1 MAGTEPIDF
10 DGILSSMYRLGP
22 TDEERRRAA
31 SSAMLKMGLGILA
44 ANQPSPTPR
53 NTLGVIAAGA
63 LPAVDA
69 YQSSVDK
76 QIGDRKSAAMAG
88 LATTKLMGDLRAQ
101 KRHDEAFGD
110 IGNMTPD
117 QRKDPKF
124 LYDQALRHSAG
135 GNDKLAGTFLSMANH
150 LDTQANRRDPSQME
164 RALDVIRTYHLKD
177 SMAPGTLTPEEQAN
191 LHNAVAIVGQVRTAI
206 DPVTQRMETIQ
217 PLTLRRSTVRRS
229 TATASRTRSR
239 ATCFRTRPAM
249 AASRS
254 TRSEKELQGFNDAST
269 QLFSLGQDFKPNWG
283 GWMLDPVAQGA
294 IMAGRRLPDSVTKA
308 MGKPDL
314 ADQAAWWQRYY
325 NWSNDVRAAKFGL
338 TLTGNELQAFERA
351 TPKPSD
357 KPELIAQGL
366 KTQLDILR
374 AKQQNRTAGLV
385 AGGYNPEQVRE
396 TAGHERTLGA
406 PDEENAIRILDEASR
421 RGMRASVDVPSSKR
435 RSTRNRHRPRSSD
448 CR

>member
-22 TDEERRRAA
+22 TEEERRRAA

-88 LATTKLMGDLRAQ
+88 LATTKLMGDLRMQ

-150 LDTQANRRDPSQME
+150 LDTQANKRDPSQME

-177 SMAPGTLTPEEQAN
+177 SMAPGTLTPEEQAD

-217 PLTLRRSTVRRS
+217 PLTLPEVY
-229 TATASRTRSR
+229 
-239 ATCFRTRPAM
+239 RP
-249 AASRS
+249 
-254 TRSEKELQGFNDAST
+254 TLN
-269 QLFSLGQDFKPNWG
+269 
-283 GWMLDPVAQGA
+283 
-294 IMAGRRLPDSVTKA
+294 
-308 MGKPDL
+308 
-314 ADQAAWWQRYY
+314 RYGVK
-325 NWSNDVRAAKFGL
+325 NA
-338 TLTGNELQAFERA
+338 
-351 TPKPSD
+351 KPSD
-357 KPELIAQGL
+357 VFPEPGRQWAQADRPSVGE
-366 KTQLDILR
+366 
-374 AKQQNRTAGLV
+374 GV
-385 AGGYNPEQVRE
+385 AGIQRCEHAAFLARTGLQAELGRLAARPGS
-396 TAGHERTLGA
+396 AGRDHGRA
-406 PDEENAIRILDEASR
+406 PAA
-421 RGMRASVDVPSSKR
+421 
-435 RSTRNRHRPRSSD
+435 
-448 CR
+448 